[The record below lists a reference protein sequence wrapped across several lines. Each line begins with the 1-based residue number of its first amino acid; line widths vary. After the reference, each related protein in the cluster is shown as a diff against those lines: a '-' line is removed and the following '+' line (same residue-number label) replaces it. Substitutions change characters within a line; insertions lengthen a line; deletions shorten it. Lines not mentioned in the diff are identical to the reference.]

1 MLIIFKNEIVIQ
13 FYNEN
18 GEKPMLKKIIPM
30 IFILLLTISMIASVS
45 AITGSLGNARMVLS
59 KDGNG
64 NPIKV
69 GDKIEKSILV
79 KNVNNVS
86 LEIKLSPSGDLAD
99 SIDIKDKEFTL
110 GALEEKKAYFT
121 ISVTKEGTTESKIDV
136 TFTPVNGKNGVGL
149 SSTIIVIAG
158 KGNSIFNLGNGNN
171 NSNQTN
177 LITIAGII
185 TGIIILVLV
194 ILIFYSKKR
203 NKKGEEKEEEIKVK
217 KSAVKS

>member
-18 GEKPMLKKIIPM
+18 GEKPMLKKIVPL

-59 KDGNG
+59 KDENG

-86 LEIKLSPSGDLAD
+86 LDIKLSPSGDLAG
-99 SIDIKDKEFTL
+99 SIDIQDKEFTL
-110 GALEEKKAYFT
+110 DAGEEKKAYFT

-136 TFTPVNGKNGVGL
+136 TFTPLVGKNGVGL

-158 KGNSIFNLGNGNN
+158 KRNGLFNPGN

-185 TGIIILVLV
+185 TGIIVLVLV

-203 NKKGEEKEEEIKVK
+203 NKKVEVEEKREEIKVK
-217 KSAVKS
+217 KSAVKL